1 MDKKERF
8 QKIVEFIEKKSEV
21 DDFILEYENEN
32 EALTRFADNKV
43 TQNVDSLRETV
54 SLTVWRDGKKATST
68 SADCSDD
75 GLHELVKKS
84 EKAVAASVA
93 DKEYLPTLEED
104 GQVVELMVDPE
115 VLKAGPEERAAIAAR
130 TIEMAGKHHVTAFGT
145 VFHTLKAT
153 GLATANGLMKYYEN
167 TAAGYSNTI
176 DKNGEK
182 GNSFS
187 NGYDLASMQ
196 PERDFEKALR
206 DAELLQKRKEFE
218 PGSYNVLISAQA
230 ASKLMIWLGF
240 FGADRQAVDEG
251 YSPYSGKIGE
261 KLIDPRISIGTD
273 PACPGA
279 PSRPF
284 DSNGLAVPRRMMI
297 DKGVLNDIPCSRFWA
312 HKNGYTP
319 WSASNVIISDGTKS
333 EDELLS
339 TMGRGF
345 YIKDLWYIRMVR
357 MEDFT
362 LTGMTRNGFFYV
374 EDGKIVTGAT
384 HFRWNDSPLRMLK
397 DVIDMGKGSGFVD
410 SWYSVYTPPL
420 LVKDFYLS
428 SKTLF

>member
-8 QKIVEFIEKKSEV
+8 QKIVEFIGKKTEA
-21 DDFILEYENEN
+21 DDYILRYENEN

-43 TQNVDSLRETV
+43 TQNIDALREKV
-54 SLTVWRDGKKATST
+54 SLTVWRDGKKATLA
-68 SADCSDD
+68 SADCSEE
-75 GLHELVKKS
+75 GLKELVRKS
-84 EKAVAASVA
+84 EQAAESSVK
-93 DKEYLPTLEED
+93 DKEYLPTLEDD
-104 GQVVELMVDPE
+104 GQMVGLMVDPE

-130 TIEMAGKHHVTAFGT
+130 TIEKAGKHHVTAFGT

-167 TAAGYSNTI
+167 TSAGYSNTI

-196 PERDFEKALR
+196 PEKDFEKALK

-218 PGSYNVLISAQA
+218 PGRYNVLISAQA
-230 ASKLMIWLGF
+230 ASKLMIWMGF

-273 PACPGA
+273 PACPSA
-279 PSRPF
+279 PSMPF
-284 DSNGLAVPRRMMI
+284 DSEGLAVPQRMMI
-297 DKGVLNDIPCSRFWA
+297 EKGVLKDIPCSRFWA
-312 HKNGYTP
+312 EKNGYEP
-319 WSASNVIISDGTKS
+319 WSASNVIISDGEKT
-333 EDELLS
+333 EEELLAS
-339 TMGRGF
+339 MGRGF

-384 HFRWNDSPLRMLK
+384 HFRWNDSPLRMMR
-397 DVIDMGKGSGFVD
+397 DVIDIGKGSGFVD
-410 SWYSVYTPPL
+410 SWYSVFTPSL

>member
-8 QKIVEFIEKKSEV
+8 QKIVELIGKKTEA
-21 DDFILEYENEN
+21 DDYILEYENEN

-43 TQNVDSLRETV
+43 TQNIDSQREKV
-54 SLTVWRDGKKATST
+54 SLTVWYDGKKATVT
-68 SADCSDD
+68 SADCSED
-75 GLHELVKKS
+75 GLVELIRKS
-84 EKAVAASVA
+84 EKAAQASVQ
-93 DKEYLPTLEED
+93 DKEYLPSLEED

-115 VLKAGPEERAAIAAR
+115 VLKAGPQERAAIAGRA
-130 TIEMAGKHHVTAFGT
+130 IGMAEKNHVTIYGT

-153 GLATANGLMKYYEN
+153 GLATANGLIKYYEN
-167 TAAGYSNTI
+167 TSAGYSNTI
-176 DKNGEK
+176 DKKGEK

-187 NGYDLASMQ
+187 NGYDLASME
-196 PERDFEKALR
+196 PERDFEKALQ

-218 PGSYNVLISAQA
+218 PGRYNVLISAQA
-230 ASKLMIWLGF
+230 ASKLMVWLGF
-240 FGADRQAVDEG
+240 FGADRRAVDEG
-251 YSPYSGKIGE
+251 YSPYSGKIGQ
-261 KLIDPRISIGTD
+261 KLVDSRISIGTD
-273 PACPGA
+273 PAHHAA
-279 PSRPF
+279 PSLPF
-284 DSNGLAVPRRMMI
+284 DSHGLAIPRRMLI
-297 DKGVLNDIPCSRFWA
+297 DKGILKDIPCSRFWA
-312 HKNGYTP
+312 EKNGYEP
-319 WSASNVIISDGTKS
+319 WSVSNVILSDGTKS
-333 EDELLS
+333 EEELLA

-374 EDGKIVTGAT
+374 EDGKIITGAT

-397 DVIDMGKGSGFVD
+397 DIIDIGKGSGFVD
-410 SWYSVYTPPL
+410 SWYSIFTPPL